1 MSLVSVLFF
10 LVMTLMVLATL
21 GLMHAW
27 QERRWREFERR
38 QQDAPALGVLTQW
51 LQDMRGSL
59 ERSTALVQQ
68 QMQAT
73 QRTVAERLDAAAQ
86 ALSIVHR
93 DLGQMQ
99 EIGRQ
104 MREFQ
109 DFFRSPKLR
118 GNIGEQVLRELLEQ
132 VLPRSCFRL
141 QHRYT
146 SGQVVDAVVVSDKGL
161 IPIDAKFPLEDY
173 RQIRGAQTEE
183 ERARY
188 LHSFVRTIRRH
199 IDTISEKYIAPAE
212 GTVDFALMYVPSEAV
227 YYEIVAGD
235 HALLTYA
242 QQRRVVVV
250 SPNSFYLFLHVVLMG
265 LEGQRIEET
274 ARRILQALDGL
285 RQDAGRLGE
294 DLRLLNTHLNNART
308 ALERVNSDF
317 VQLTGKI
324 EGMRQLQPRAD
335 ETRGKLSP
343 TSSEP
348 ASHRKGPPGEAGLKL
363 NELADAAN
371 GTSL

>member
-1 MSLVSVLFF
+1 MSTASLLLFAA
-10 LVMTLMVLATL
+10 MTLAVIATL
-21 GLMHAW
+21 GIMHAR
-27 QERRWREFERR
+27 QERRWREFEKRHP
-38 QQDAPALGVLTQW
+38 DAPALSVITQW

-59 ERSTALVQQ
+59 ERSTAVMQQ

-73 QRTVAERLDAAAQ
+73 QRSIAERLDAAAQ
-86 ALSIVHR
+86 ALSMVHH

-132 VLPRSCFRL
+132 VLPRACFRL
-141 QHRYT
+141 QHRFAN
-146 SGQVVDAVVVSDKGL
+146 GQVVDAVIVSDKGL

-173 RQIRGAQTEE
+173 RQMRAARSED
-183 ERARY
+183 ERAVFARN
-188 LHSFVRTIRRH
+188 FVRTIRRH

-212 GTVDFALMYVPSEAV
+212 GTVDFALMYVPSEVV
-227 YYEIVAGD
+227 YYEIIAGD
-235 HALLTYA
+235 YSLLAHA

-274 ARRILQALDGL
+274 ARRILQALDAL
-285 RQDAGRLGE
+285 RHDAGRLGE
-294 DLRLLNTHLNNART
+294 GLRLLNTHVNNARA
-308 ALERVNSDF
+308 ALERVNNDF
-317 VQLTGKI
+317 ALLTSKI
-324 EGMRQLQPRAD
+324 EGMRQLR
-335 ETRGKLSP
+335 
-343 TSSEP
+343 
-348 ASHRKGPPGEAGLKL
+348 PGEDHAQAKL
-363 NELADAAN
+363 PGE
-371 GTSL
+371 GV

>member
-1 MSLVSVLFF
+1 MSLGSGLFF
-10 LVMTLMVLATL
+10 LLMTSAVIATL
-21 GLMHAW
+21 ALMYGR

-38 QQDAPALGVLTQW
+38 QQEAPALGVITQW

-59 ERSTALVQQ
+59 ERSTAVMQQ

-73 QRTVAERLDAAAQ
+73 QRTIAERLDAAAQ
-86 ALSIVHR
+86 ALSMVHR

-132 VLPRSCFRL
+132 VLPRGCFRL
-141 QHRYT
+141 QHRYAN
-146 SGQVVDAVVVSDKGL
+146 GQVVDAVVVSDKGL
-161 IPIDAKFPLEDY
+161 IPIDAKFPLEDF
-173 RQIRGAQTEE
+173 RQIRAARTEE
-183 ERARY
+183 ERATYARN
-188 LHSFVRTIRRH
+188 FIRTIRRH

-235 HALLTYA
+235 HALLTHA

-274 ARRILQALDGL
+274 AKRILQALDAL

-294 DLRLLNTHLNNART
+294 DLRLLNTHVNNART
-308 ALERVNSDF
+308 ALERVNNDF
-317 VQLTGKI
+317 VQLTTKI
-324 EGMRQLQPRAD
+324 EGIRQLQPSGEEPRAQ
-335 ETRGKLSP
+335 L
-343 TSSEP
+343 P
-348 ASHRKGPPGEAGLKL
+348 AQG
-363 NELADAAN
+363 NE
-371 GTSL
+371 